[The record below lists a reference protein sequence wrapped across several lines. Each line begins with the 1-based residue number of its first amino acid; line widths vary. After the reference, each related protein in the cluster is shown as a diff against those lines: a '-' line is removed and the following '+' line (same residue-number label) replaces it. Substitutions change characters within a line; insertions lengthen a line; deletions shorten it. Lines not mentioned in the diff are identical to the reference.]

1 MLDFIKRSIQG
12 EGLGSLLS
20 VAVKI
25 KTTDTKRTHLISKK
39 TLQSI
44 LPFLQADHLNIIYQ
58 ELSQNGT
65 EIDYSN
71 LVYDLKGQVD
81 ENLSRE
87 IQNVFEMLD
96 NRR

>member
-1 MLDFIKRSIQG
+1 
-12 EGLGSLLS
+12 
-20 VAVKI
+20 
-25 KTTDTKRTHLISKK
+25 
-39 TLQSI
+39 LQSI

-81 ENLSRE
+81 
-87 IQNVFEMLD
+87 
-96 NRR
+96 